1 MTLQSKMNPMFR
13 DSHDNFGPLLRW
25 IGLFIAKYQKFR
37 RGFFRIVK
45 IIGPKILK
53 MVKNA
58 PILLIF
64 GVLKQ
69 LMKRIHHTK
78 FEPNRSI
85 FWFGSGFFRTIKMLK
100 NAPILLK
107 FGVMNSFHELFS
119 HTKYEQN
126 RSIFDLFENFGP
138 NYFADTEKCPSKF
151 LICCS
156 K

>member
-1 MTLQSKMNPMFR
+1 M
-13 DSHDNFGPLLRW
+13 
-25 IGLFIAKYQKFR
+25 
-37 RGFFRIVK
+37 FFRILK
-45 IIGPKILK
+45 IIGPKIFK
-53 MVKNA
+53 KVKNA

-64 GVLKQ
+64 GVQKQ
-69 LMKRIHHTK
+69 LMNRIHHTK

-85 FWFGSGFFRTIKMLK
+85 FLFGSGFFWTIKMLK

-107 FGVMNSFHELFS
+107 FGVMNSFNELFS

-138 NYFADTEKCPSKF
+138 NYFDDTEKPSPKF
-151 LICCS
+151 LIFCY